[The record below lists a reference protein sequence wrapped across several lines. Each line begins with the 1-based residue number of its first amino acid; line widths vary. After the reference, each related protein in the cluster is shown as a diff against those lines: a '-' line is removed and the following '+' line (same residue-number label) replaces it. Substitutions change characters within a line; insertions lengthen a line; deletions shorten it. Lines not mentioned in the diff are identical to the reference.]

1 MVKQS
6 KVMTLVKYMVV
17 AVAIFF
23 LSILIF
29 KTIGNL
35 TSLELFVL
43 AASTFFIGYLVADL
57 LTGTIHWFCDT
68 FFSEKT
74 PVIGSFVIFSF
85 REHHTHPHLIT
96 EDKFIEQDTTSFFV
110 LLIPLISAVYSDS
123 IYPQNLGAYLFH
135 SGLAG
140 LSIGAFSTNLFHKWA
155 HMDNPPELIKKFQ
168 NMGLILNRER
178 HKIHHANHSRSFCVT
193 SGLMNPLLDKIKFF
207 QLLEYFIRLFS
218 YESRT

>member
-6 KVMTLVKYMVV
+6 KMLTLVKYIVV
-17 AVAIFF
+17 SVAIYF
-23 LSILIF
+23 LSVLIV

-35 TSLELFVL
+35 NSLQLFVF
-43 AASTFFIGYLVADL
+43 AAFTFFIGYLAADL

-74 PVIGSFVIFSF
+74 PVIGPFIIFSF
-85 REHHTHPHLIT
+85 REHHTQPYLIT

-123 IYPQNLGAYLFH
+123 IYPQNLGSYLFH
-135 SGLAG
+135 TALIG

-155 HMDNPPELIKKFQ
+155 HMDSPPKLIRKFQ

-193 SGLMNPLLDKIKFF
+193 SGLLNPLLDKIKFF